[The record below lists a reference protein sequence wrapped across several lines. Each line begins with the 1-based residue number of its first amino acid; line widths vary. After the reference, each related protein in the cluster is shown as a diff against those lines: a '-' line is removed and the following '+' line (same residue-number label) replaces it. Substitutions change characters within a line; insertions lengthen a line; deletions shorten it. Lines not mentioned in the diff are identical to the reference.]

1 MTPIEDAEDFI
12 LLDQADFL
20 IRNQG
25 PFLHPF
31 HVTRHSRHSMTF
43 VTSQIGADQ
52 TTGYTFGFFYRTA
65 DLRETFLEEFLHEI
79 DGDENR
85 CFLEGHLVFSTKE

>member
-31 HVTRHSRHSMTF
+31 HVTRHSRHPMTF
-43 VTSQIGADQ
+43 VTSQVGSDQ
-52 TTGYTFGFFYRTA
+52 TPGYTFGFFYRTA

-85 CFLEGHLVFSTKE
+85 CFLEGHLVFSTIE